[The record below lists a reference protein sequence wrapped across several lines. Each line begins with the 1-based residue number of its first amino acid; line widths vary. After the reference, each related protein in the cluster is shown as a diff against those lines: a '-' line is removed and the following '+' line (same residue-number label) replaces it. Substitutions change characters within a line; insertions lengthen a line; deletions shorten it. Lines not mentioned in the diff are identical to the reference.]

1 MEKKVVVLVRA
12 GVPYKN
18 TIIYG
23 RQRARDMGAKL
34 VLAGIV
40 PALGAGRRIALAA
53 YEIAPYD
60 SLEKLNEV
68 EAARYLERVVQF
80 CLDNGIT
87 AETAI
92 VAGGMETAIRQFGK
106 DANVKLVVVPTP
118 TKKEHHS
125 EFFDVLDAF
134 RHFTQDVIEPQLCC
148 PVVSVVAA

>member
-18 TIIYG
+18 TVIYG
-23 RQRARDMGAKL
+23 KQRARDMGAKL
-34 VLAGIV
+34 LLAGIV
-40 PALGAGRRIALAA
+40 PALGAARKVALAS

-60 SLEKLNEV
+60 TMEKLNEL
-68 EAARYLERVVQF
+68 EAARYLERAVQC

-87 AETAI
+87 AETQI

-134 RHFTQDVIEPQLCC
+134 KHFTQDMIEPQLCC

>member
-18 TIIYG
+18 TVIYG
-23 RQRARDMGAKL
+23 KQRAREMGAKL

-40 PALGAGRRIALAA
+40 PALGSKRRIALAA
-53 YEIAPYD
+53 YEIAPFD
-60 SLEKLNEV
+60 VMEKKSEE
-68 EAARYLERVVQF
+68 EAAGYLDRVVQF
-80 CLDNGIT
+80 SLDSGIT
-87 AETAI
+87 VESQI
-92 VAGGMETAIRQFGK
+92 VTGGMETAIRQFGK

-134 RHFTQDVIEPQLCC
+134 KQFTNDMLEPQLCC

>member
-12 GVPYKN
+12 GIPYKN
-18 TIIYG
+18 TVNYG
-23 RQRARDMGAKL
+23 RQRAREAGAKL

-40 PALGAGRRIALAA
+40 PMLGAERRISLAA

-60 SLEKLNEV
+60 TIEKRNVE
-68 EAARYLERVVQF
+68 EAAVYLERVVQF

-87 AETAI
+87 VEPQLVT
-92 VAGGMETAIRQFGK
+92 GGMETAVRQFGK

-134 RHFTQDVIEPQLCC
+134 KHFTHDVLEPKLCC